1 MASTLTPAPLN
12 VTIREQITM
21 NGTDYGGITRYTA
34 NNISEISRR
43 LITTNGTSSTELI
56 RFQPSSSAGQYINT
70 DVRYVRITN
79 LDNANFAT
87 LRFRGSA
94 STDYAFRLDPTSSHV
109 LMTSQVSGAVA
120 NPSGSAPAGSSI
132 AGVTSYA
139 DINGL
144 VLTNLRNISAIAD
157 TAAVDL
163 ELFVASE

>member
-21 NGTDYGGITRYTA
+21 NGTDYGGITRYTV

-43 LITTNGTSSTELI
+43 LVTTNGTSSTEII
-56 RFQPSSSAGQYINT
+56 RFQPSASAGQFINT
-70 DVRYVRITN
+70 DVRYLRITN
-79 LDNANFAT
+79 LDDTNFAT
-87 LRFRGSA
+87 LRFQGSA
-94 STDYAFRLDPTSSHV
+94 STDYSFRLDPTGSHL
-109 LMTSQVSGAVA
+109 LMTTQD
-120 NPSGSAPAGSSI
+120 SGSSN

-139 DINGL
+139 DIGGI
-144 VLTNLRNISAIAD
+144 VLTNLRTIKVIAD

>member
-1 MASTLTPAPLN
+1 MASTLTPAPLT

-21 NGTDYGGITRYTA
+21 NGSDYGSATRYSV

-43 LITTNGTSSTELI
+43 LITTNGTASTEII
-56 RFQPSSSAGQYINT
+56 RFQPSASAGQYINT

-79 LDNANFAT
+79 LDDTNYAT
-87 LRFRGSA
+87 LRFQGSA
-94 STDYAFRLDPTSSHV
+94 STDYSFRLDPTGSHV
-109 LMTSQVSGAVA
+109 IMTTQD
-120 NPSGSAPAGSSI
+120 SGSSK

-144 VLTNLRNISAIAD
+144 VLTNLRTIMVVAN